1 MSKADR
7 VLSNLKTGEL
17 GEGDYRRFLEA
28 HSAAVQEAL
37 RKLGGFLQN
46 YQPRE
51 SLLIRIIATGAQLW
65 NLTAAMPKVKPPRPW
80 GEAHGKYLKYLG
92 LLDECL
98 SLVSGMLEGKAS
110 MTQIEKKAAEL
121 VPSFNSVNEAIA
133 RVAKARGKA

>member
-17 GEGDYRRFLEA
+17 GEGDYQRFLTD

-37 RKLGGFLQN
+37 RKLGGYLQN

-51 SLLIRIIATGAQLW
+51 SLFLRIIATGAQLR

-80 GEAHGKYLKYLG
+80 EEAHKKYLKYLK
-92 LLDECL
+92 LIDECL
-98 SLVSGMLEGKAS
+98 DLVSGMLQGKAP
-110 MTQIEKKAAEL
+110 MTLIENKAAEL
-121 VPSFNSVNEAIA
+121 VPSFISVNEAIS
-133 RVAKARGKA
+133 RVARARGKA